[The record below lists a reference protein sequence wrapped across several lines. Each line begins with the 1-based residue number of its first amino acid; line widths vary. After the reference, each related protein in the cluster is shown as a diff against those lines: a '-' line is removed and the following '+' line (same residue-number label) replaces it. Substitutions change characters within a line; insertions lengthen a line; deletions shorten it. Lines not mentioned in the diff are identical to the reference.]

1 MKETRVKINKTKSW
15 FFEKISK
22 IDKPL
27 TRLIKG
33 KKREREKNQ
42 INKIR
47 NEKGEVTTDNAE
59 IQRIIRAYYEQL
71 YDSKMDNLKK
81 WTDS

>member
-1 MKETRVKINKTKSW
+1 MNKTRSW

-27 TRLIKG
+27 ARLTRGHIDSIK
-33 KKREREKNQ
+33 

-47 NEKGEVTTDNAE
+47 NEKGDKTMETVE
-59 IQRIIRAYYEQL
+59 I
-71 YDSKMDNLKK
+71 
-81 WTDS
+81 